1 MDLLDLPQARH
12 GAAGEGA
19 ALTEPTPAPPS
30 TAPAPTSSRTPQP
43 RDSAARLQ
51 RRLLTTGG
59 AATAALAAAVAVG
72 LLGTALA
79 IAQAWLLAHAIAT
92 AFQGGAGVDSLAP
105 GLSLLALALAGRAGL
120 GWASEVAA
128 VRISARVKGDLRGR
142 VMAAAVAQGPRLAA
156 ERSSARTALLATRGL
171 DALDGFYA
179 RYVPQLVLAVI
190 VPVAVV
196 VCLAGVDLVA
206 AATVALTVPLIPV
219 FMVLI
224 GRMSTTHRDR
234 RWAALGRLAHRFAD
248 VVAGLPTL
256 RAFGR
261 ADAQVATLRRVTDA
275 YRASTIAT
283 LRIAF
288 LSAMVLELLAT
299 ISVAL
304 VAVGV
309 GLRLQAGDL
318 GLEVGLF
325 ALVLAPEAYLPLRR
339 LGAEFHAAEE
349 GVAAARDVFALLDE
363 ATGDRD
369 WATGRPE
376 ASPASPGALRGEP
389 PARIAALRI
398 DGVSV
403 VQPGR
408 DVEAPADAS
417 AEVGPGEV
425 VAVTGP
431 SGAGKS
437 TLLGA
442 VLGFVTPTA
451 GRVAVVGDDGAALD
465 VIALDPDAWLARI
478 AWVPQVPYLAP
489 VSVADNVR
497 LGAPGA
503 SDEAI
508 AAALAAVGLGDLP
521 LGRILGERGSG
532 LSGGQ
537 RRRIGVARALVRRA
551 PVLLLDEPTA
561 GLDVE
566 AERRVLAAVRA
577 EADRGAI
584 VLLVAHRPGAV
595 EEADRTV
602 AVRWRGLGPGTGD
615 EPGDGRS
622 PAAESPAAE
631 LPAAVGPGVGGVA
644 EAVAGEFAEPVAT
657 APAPPGS
664 RP

>member
-43 RDSAARLQ
+43 HDSAARLQ

-92 AFQGGAGVDSLAP
+92 AFHGGAGVDSLAP
-105 GLSLLALALAGRAGL
+105 ALSLLALVLAGRAGL
-120 GWASEVAA
+120 GWASEVTA

-179 RYVPQLVLAVI
+179 RYVPQLVLAAI

-339 LGAEFHAAEE
+339 LGTEFHAAEE

-363 ATGDRD
+363 ASDAGGSV
-369 WATGRPE
+369 AGRAE
-376 ASPASPGALRGEP
+376 AAPASSASAGAVRGEP
-389 PARIAALRI
+389 PARIASLRI

-408 DVEAPADAS
+408 HVEAPADAS

-442 VLGFVTPTA
+442 VLGFVTPTT

-465 VIALDPDAWLARI
+465 VMTLDPEAWLARI

-497 LGAPGA
+497 LGAPAA
-503 SDEAI
+503 SDETI
-508 AAALAAVGLGDLP
+508 AVALAAVGLGDLP
-521 LGRILGERGSG
+521 LDRVLGERGSG

-561 GLDVE
+561 GLDV
-566 AERRVLAAVRA
+566 
-577 EADRGAI
+577 
-584 VLLVAHRPGAV
+584 
-595 EEADRTV
+595 
-602 AVRWRGLGPGTGD
+602 
-615 EPGDGRS
+615 
-622 PAAESPAAE
+622 
-631 LPAAVGPGVGGVA
+631 
-644 EAVAGEFAEPVAT
+644 
-657 APAPPGS
+657 
-664 RP
+664 